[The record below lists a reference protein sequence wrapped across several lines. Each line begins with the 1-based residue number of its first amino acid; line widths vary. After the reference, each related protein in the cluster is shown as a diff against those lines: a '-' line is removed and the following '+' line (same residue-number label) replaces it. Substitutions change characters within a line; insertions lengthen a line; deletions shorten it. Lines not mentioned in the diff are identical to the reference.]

1 MSSSPNRAPNS
12 AGKQP
17 RRKDVSLDLTTARR
31 MLPLVRSIVSD
42 IVDTQNRL
50 TRLAPER
57 DALDDSR
64 RALDWAARQ
73 RRYAIHDELS
83 QAEKAL
89 TVATQELDA
98 LGVSLV
104 DPKAGQVDFPT
115 RINGRQAVFSWR
127 LGEDGVAHW
136 RYAGEKS
143 RRPIPTDWQSGS
155 PIRFRGDV

>member
-1 MSSSPNRAPNS
+1 MSNFPNRASHP
-12 AGKQP
+12 AGGKP

-42 IVDTQNRL
+42 IVETQNRL
-50 TRLAPER
+50 TKLAPER

-73 RRYAIHDELS
+73 RRYAVHDEVT

-89 TVATQELDA
+89 ATAVEELGE
-98 LGVSLV
+98 LGVTLA
-104 DPKAGQVDFPT
+104 DLKAGQVDFPT

-127 LGEDGVAHW
+127 LGEDGVGHW
-136 RYAGEKS
+136 RYAGERS
-143 RRPIPTDWQSGS
+143 RRPIPADWQSGS
-155 PIRFRGDV
+155 PIRFRGDA

>member
-1 MSSSPNRAPNS
+1 
-12 AGKQP
+12 
-17 RRKDVSLDLTTARR
+17 

-50 TRLAPER
+50 TKLAPER

-64 RALDWAARQ
+64 RALDWSARQ

-104 DPKAGQVDFPT
+104 DPRAGQVDFPT

-136 RYAGEKS
+136 RYTGEKS
-143 RRPIPTDWQSGS
+143 RRPIPTDWQSGT

>member
-1 MSSSPNRAPNS
+1 MSSSPNRASNP
-12 AGKQP
+12 AGKPP
-17 RRKDVSLDLTTARR
+17 RRKDVSLDLNTARR
-31 MLPLVRSIVSD
+31 MLPLVKSIVSD

-64 RALDWAARQ
+64 RALDWASRQ
-73 RRYAIHDELS
+73 RRYAVHDELT

-89 TVATQELDA
+89 AHAVTELTA
-98 LGVSLV
+98 LGVTLV

-127 LGEDGVAHW
+127 LGEDGVGHW
-136 RYAGEKS
+136 RYTGEKS
-143 RRPIPTDWQSGS
+143 RRPIPVDWQSGT
-155 PIRFRGDV
+155 PIRGLS

>member
-1 MSSSPNRAPNS
+1 MSSSPNRASHS
-12 AGKQP
+12 AGKP
-17 RRKDVSLDLTTARR
+17 SRRKDVSLDLNTARR
-31 MLPLVRSIVSD
+31 MLPLVKSIVSD
-42 IVDTQNRL
+42 IVDTQTRL

-57 DALDDSR
+57 EALDDSR
-64 RALDWAARQ
+64 RVLDWVARQ
-73 RRYAIHDELS
+73 RRYAVHDELT

-89 TVATQELDA
+89 TNAVTELDD

-104 DPKAGQVDFPT
+104 DPQGGQVDFPT

-143 RRPIPTDWQSGS
+143 RRPIPADWQSGA
-155 PIRFRGDV
+155 PIRLRGEA